1 MKIKRFNRTIYSEK
15 GLKATAAAYKSIA
28 EIRIRISPTYA
39 DVLFTNCKY
48 DEERTVCEFE
58 NYLIAVEN
66 S

>member
-15 GLKATAAAYKSIA
+15 GLKATAAAYKSI
-28 EIRIRISPTYA
+28 A